1 MNAREIALKT
11 LYRVNEEGA
20 FLNAALDKSLE
31 SSGLKPVDKAFVS
44 ELVHGVVRWKLT
56 LDYIIEKFSRMRMD
70 KISPWILN
78 ILRLGIYQVIYIEKV
93 PVFAACDESVKLAR
107 RYGHAG
113 SGGFVNGILRN
124 VVRSKDNIDYP
135 DKTVDEVRHLSVKH
149 SFPEWMVKR
158 WLGRYGFEFTS
169 GLLRASNEPAD
180 ASVLVNVLKISKESL
195 KKRLSREG
203 ISHRD
208 GRYVKDAL
216 ILEDAGSVSGI
227 REFNEGWFQ
236 VQDESSMLVGYILAP
251 EENEFVID
259 VCAAPG
265 GKAVHIAQ
273 LMKNRGLVAA
283 RDIREQKVKLIRES
297 ADRLGIDIIRTEVR
311 DALVPDE
318 GLYGRADR
326 VLVDA
331 PCTGLGVIRKKP
343 DIKWRR
349 TEEQVEELS
358 GLQRKMLDVCG
369 RYVKKGGTLVYSTC
383 TTEPEENT
391 EVLNA
396 FLAGNPGF
404 SPVDFSDLLPA
415 GIWKET
421 AASGFIQLYPHID
434 GVDGFFIARLRR
446 NF

>member
-1 MNAREIALKT
+1 MNPREVALKT

-31 SSGLKPVDKAFVS
+31 PSGLKPVDKAFVS

-78 ILRLGIYQVIYIEKV
+78 VLRLGIYQIIHTEKI

-135 DKTVDEVRHLSVKH
+135 DKTTDEVRHLSVKY

-158 WLGRYGFEFTS
+158 WLGRHSFGFTS
-169 GLLRASNEPAD
+169 ELLKASNEPAD
-180 ASVLVNVLKISKESL
+180 TAVLVNVLKTSKELL
-195 KKRLSREG
+195 KERLSREG

-216 ILEDAGSVSGI
+216 ILEDAGSISGI
-227 REFNEGWFQ
+227 KEFNEGWFQ
-236 VQDESSMLVGYILAP
+236 VQDESSMLVGYVLAP
-251 EENEFVID
+251 QENEFVID

-273 LMKNRGLVAA
+273 LMKNRGVVAA
-283 RDIREQKVKLIRES
+283 RDIHEQKVKLIRDS

-318 GLYGRADR
+318 ELYGRADR

-349 TEEQVEELS
+349 TGEQVEELS
-358 GLQRKMLDVCG
+358 RLQKRMLDVCA

-391 EVLNA
+391 EVLDA
-396 FLAGNPGF
+396 FLAENPGF
-404 SPVDFSDLLPA
+404 SPVDFSGLLPA
-415 GIWKET
+415 GIGKET

-434 GVDGFFIARLRR
+434 GVDGFFIARLGR